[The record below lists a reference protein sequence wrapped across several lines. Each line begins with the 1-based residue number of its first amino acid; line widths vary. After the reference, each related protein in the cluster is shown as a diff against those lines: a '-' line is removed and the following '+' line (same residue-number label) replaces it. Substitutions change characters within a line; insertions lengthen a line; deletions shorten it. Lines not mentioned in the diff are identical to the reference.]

1 MGENVMKKKIYI
13 AIPNMGNIATDL
25 VVNLVRWS
33 HSTKHT
39 IKINAPYGL
48 FPLDNARNTIVK
60 DFLETDYDYIW
71 WIDDDIVPPF
81 ETLDRLIQ
89 ADKDVI
95 GAVCFSMKAENG
107 EYFPYPVTLR
117 YNDEK
122 RYQVYYGSGI
132 EEVDAIG
139 GACVLVK
146 RRVYESIERPY
157 EFVYHRD
164 GTLALTCDFRVWQ
177 KLQELGFKVFVD
189 FDILC
194 DHKKTCSI
202 MGIQNLMVSLKKED

>member
-1 MGENVMKKKIYI
+1 M
-13 AIPNMGNIATDL
+13 
-25 VVNLVRWS
+25 
-33 HSTKHT
+33 
-39 IKINAPYGL
+39 
-48 FPLDNARNTIVK
+48 DNARNTIVK

-95 GAVCFSMKAENG
+95 GAVCFSMKSENG

-117 YNDEK
+117 YNDER

-157 EFVYHRD
+157 EFVYHKD

-177 KLQELGFKVFVD
+177 KFQELGFKVFVD

-202 MGIQNLMVSLKKED
+202 MGIQNLMASLKKEDQK